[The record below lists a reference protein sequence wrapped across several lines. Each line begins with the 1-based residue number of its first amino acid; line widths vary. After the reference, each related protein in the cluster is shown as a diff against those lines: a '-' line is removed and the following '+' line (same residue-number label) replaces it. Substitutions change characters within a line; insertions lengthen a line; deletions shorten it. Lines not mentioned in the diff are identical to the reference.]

1 MQANGRA
8 SGPVLLSGF
17 LIILAHCAAAEPYR
31 AMLAPHVTPVVV
43 VIKDLQ
49 GDINNFF
56 GDFSPLQIILI
67 TILVASVFR

>member
-1 MQANGRA
+1 
-8 SGPVLLSGF
+8 
-17 LIILAHCAAAEPYR
+17 
-31 AMLAPHVTPVVV
+31 MLAPHVTPVVV